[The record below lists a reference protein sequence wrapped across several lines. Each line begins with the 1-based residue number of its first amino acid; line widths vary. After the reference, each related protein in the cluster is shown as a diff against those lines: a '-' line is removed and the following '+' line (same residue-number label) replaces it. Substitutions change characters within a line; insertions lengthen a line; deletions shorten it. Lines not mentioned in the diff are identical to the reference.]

1 MNRFKVTVTN
11 VDAQISLV
19 EIHQADSWQS
29 AVLCH
34 SLVGAE
40 FEELVDDADLEERCE
55 TYGYRIQVLPL

>member
-40 FEELVDDADLEERCE
+40 FEELVDEDDLHKRCE